1 MVCHTQM
8 AEAAEQAFVI
18 FLYGSVTAKEESLS
32 IADALQQQHTL
43 GTFSSQANAKTSFL
57 SHPADLAQE
66 HTRTLRFLCYCLF
79 DLAHTAA
86 AESIMDT
93 VSVGWRRSQQQ
104 PDL

>member
-1 MVCHTQM
+1 M
-8 AEAAEQAFVI
+8 AEAAEQAFMT

-43 GTFSSQANAKTSFL
+43 VTFSSQANAKTSFL
-57 SHPADLAQE
+57 RHPADLAQE